1 MLKNKLLLVFLLL
14 FGFANS
20 RVLALTFDLAELVRI
35 METTDNEE
43 CLELFK
49 TQFLGKNFREF
60 DRFARSQT
68 SQTFLGDDGRFQ
80 KTRPLAKFVFQ
91 MAKKIIPII
100 SKNNP
105 RITTL
110 SGRTFDLA
118 EVAQY
123 CRIIAGKVLG
133 KLHKLDPDELLTENA
148 VTDIDVNV
156 LGLEIYRTIEDEPQ
170 DDSEVVP
177 TQTSAAGEQNIKRTF
192 SGAFSRTDSGSS
204 LSSSAVSL
212 TQSSSLED
220 DPSSLARTPS
230 FSTSSR
236 QSSITY
242 KPKNPKK
249 AKIDRA
255 PKKTGQNAWDK
266 RRTAAETAGK
276 TFYDKDSVA
285 NFAAFFS
292 PGK

>member
-35 METTDNEE
+35 VETTDNEE
-43 CLELFK
+43 CLTLFK
-49 TQFLGKNFREF
+49 NQFLGKNFREF

-123 CRIIAGKVLG
+123 CRIITGKVLTI
-133 KLHKLDPDELLTENA
+133 LYKLDTE
-148 VTDIDVNV
+148 DIDVNV
-156 LGLEIYRTIEDEPQ
+156 LGLDIYRTIEDEPQ

-192 SGAFSRTDSGSS
+192 SGAFSRSDSGSS
-204 LSSSAVSL
+204 LSLSAISL
-212 TQSSSLED
+212 TQSNSSED

-230 FSTSSR
+230 FSTLSR

-255 PKKTGQNAWDK
+255 PKKSGQNAWDK